1 VKGTIDAIS
10 NDVSAEDLAADELE
24 QHEDKPAAKR
34 EPSERDKALAEIA
47 RLNDERNGIKRDD
60 SEDDEGDNEQEALA
74 DESAGDE
81 EVKQEKPAAQG
92 DPLSELGYYRNKAGE
107 LVTKMKINGEEREV
121 KADQVKAFIQ
131 KDLAGDT
138 KLQQA
143 SERERRL
150 QERENLLSTRE
161 QEMKKAL
168 TKQPSEQDAADT
180 LQRAKGALEK
190 LWDGDT
196 DAAAQALADL
206 LQRGNTTALTPE
218 QLESMMEKS
227 SLTVLQRE
235 SAKKTQEEWNSSVD
249 DGNRFLSEKH
259 PEIYNDQRLFDLVNS
274 ETARIVEA
282 QERGDPQFQ
291 NLTPKQII
299 EKAATDV
306 SGWMG
311 KRDKPNDGQQSRT
324 DRKAGLKI
332 VPKGMGATQSRKP
345 AQELD
350 MSPKAVI
357 ARMRAGRAS

>member
-1 VKGTIDAIS
+1 VKMNNDAIKD
-10 NDVSAEDLAADELE
+10 DVSAEEVAADELE
-24 QHEDKPAAKR
+24 QQPEAKR
-34 EPSERDKALAEIA
+34 EPSERDKAIAEIA
-47 RLNDERNGIKRDD
+47 RQNDELNGIKRDD
-60 SEDDEGDNEQEALA
+60 SEDDEGDNEQEALG
-74 DESAGDE
+74 EEEPGDK
-81 EVKQEKPAAQG
+81 EVKEKPAAQD
-92 DPLSELGYYRNKAGE
+92 DPYSEMGYYRNKAGE

-121 KADQVKAFIQ
+121 KADQVKAYIQ
-131 KDLAGDT
+131 KDLSGDT

-143 SERERRL
+143 SDRERQLRERET
-150 QERENLLSTRE
+150 LLSTRE
-161 QEMKKAL
+161 QEMKKTL

-218 QLESMMEKS
+218 QLEAMVDQRSQ
-227 SLTVLQRE
+227 TVLERAD
-235 SAKKTQEEWNSSVD
+235 AKKTQAAWDSSVNE
-249 DGNRFLSEKH
+249 GNSFLSENH
-259 PEIYNDQRLFDLVNS
+259 PEIYKDQRLFDLVNS
-274 ETARIVEA
+274 ETSRIVEA
-282 QERGDPQFQ
+282 QQKGDPEFQ